1 MIKLACTHCSQPL
14 EAEDESLGL
23 KTNCPACG
31 QELTVTPAK
40 PPEPAPLLRAVESQ
54 PGPALPPKPMPSYVR
69 KSQANESKLP
79 TNKPGHCR
87 SCSAP
92 LPAGSVFCPSC
103 GAASGQNG
111 PTAQNPSGKSFPQ
124 STVTDA
130 DDLVYPPNPPRSPSV
145 AWLSILAPGISQI
158 VLGQT
163 WKGVWMVLATN
174 FLNGL
179 NTWAIISEES
189 DGLSI
194 YGIMGVVLIVA
205 SIIDAQ
211 MVAGLQL
218 RGLTVKKWAFFPTGR

>member
-31 QELTVTPAK
+31 RELTVTPDK

-69 KSQANESKLP
+69 KSQTSETNSPA
-79 TNKPGHCR
+79 NKPGHCR

-92 LPAGSVFCPSC
+92 LPAGSIFCPSC
-103 GAASGQNG
+103 GAASGHNG
-111 PTAQNPSGKSFPQ
+111 ATRANQQANPHLAVAN
-124 STVTDA
+124 T
-130 DDLVYPPNPPRSPSV
+130 DDLIHPPKTPRSAAI
-145 AWLSILAPGISQI
+145 AWLSVLAPGIPQI
-158 VLGQT
+158 VMGQT
-163 WKGVWMVLATN
+163 WKGIWMVLASNLLT
-174 FLNGL
+174 GL
-179 NTWAIISEES
+179 NSWAAFSSGRQELSLFGIIQ
-189 DGLSI
+189 L
-194 YGIMGVVLIVA
+194 VLVIA

-218 RGLTVKKWAFFPTGR
+218 RGQTIRRWSFFPTSR